1 MNTTARAFPI
11 QDRWS
16 LHSYYTLCPYASD
29 GSGRI
34 LAAGADLANGTGE
47 VLVLSSEGAVLDR
60 FASHALDGSFY
71 HTGWWQTW
79 SPDCR
84 YVYYQA
90 GTLKE
95 PRIGR
100 RDLRTN
106 TDTFAPGDMEG
117 APPSGEP
124 ILSGLLGMLYAAGYG
139 DGKYKPD
146 EAPVPFQARDRHGLF
161 ETSFDNP
168 GHRLRLSVE
177 QILDQHPD
185 RDKLRASD
193 REIKQRHGD
202 GLTLMAYCV
211 RWAPDG
217 SRFLF
222 FFGNHCVVKERNEPK
237 ITYVMTGDRSLKDI
251 RIALDLSY
259 DRRGVHWSWQPDCQR
274 LIGYGPRSDEPGKT
288 CLAEVNADGTGYRKL
303 SDHRSGGHPSVSPSD
318 DDLIVTDEHVPGG
331 GAVVFLSRTTGAE
344 IHRVPLAKYIGDR
357 EAPGRNPLRVCHHPV
372 FNRTGDRVLCV
383 SLPGRDAQLVELQLK

>member
-1 MNTTARAFPI
+1 MKTTARSFPI
-11 QDRWS
+11 DQRWT
-16 LHSYYTLCPYASD
+16 LHSYYTLCPYAPD

-34 LAAGADLANGTGE
+34 LAAGADLEKGTGE

-60 FASHALDGSFY
+60 FGSHALDGSFY

-90 GTLKE
+90 GSLRE

-100 RDLRTN
+100 RDLLTGA
-106 TDTFAPGDMEG
+106 DAFASGDMEG
-117 APPSGEP
+117 APPTGEP

-139 DGKYKPD
+139 DGVYKP
-146 EAPVPFQARDRHGLF
+146 EQAPVPFQQRDRHGIF
-161 ETSFDNP
+161 ETSFDGRP
-168 GHRLRLSVE
+168 PQLRLSVE
-177 QILDQHPD
+177 QIVDQHPH
-185 RDKLRASD
+185 RDKLLASD
-193 REIKQRHGD
+193 RDIRNRHGD

-222 FFGNHCVVKERNEPK
+222 FFGNHCVAKERKEPK
-237 ITYVMTGDRSLKDI
+237 ITYVMTADRSLNDI
-251 RIALDLSY
+251 RIAMDLSY

-274 LIGYGPRSDEPGKT
+274 LIGYGPRLDGSDKT
-288 CLAEVNADGTGYRKL
+288 CLAEVNADGTDYRKL

-318 DDLIVTDEHVPGG
+318 DDLIVTDEGVPGG
-331 GAVVFLSRTTGAE
+331 GAVVFISRATGAE
-344 IHRVPLAKYIGDR
+344 IHRVELPKFIGDH
-357 EAPGRNPLRVCHHPV
+357 ESPGRNALRVCHHPV
-372 FNRTGDRVLCV
+372 FNRSGDRVLCN
-383 SLPGRDAQLVELQLK
+383 SLPGRDAQLVELRLK